1 MNFKNI
7 KMIDN
12 GYLSHAC
19 GNCGCGGS
27 VTGDCSCDEIYLEL
41 SKINTDLQVVEEK
54 IEELEI
60 SGGVTTE
67 KVTEMLEDYTYD
79 KDEIDGMIE
88 GIETP
93 DNLVASIVMDDN
105 DLKAKNINNEVLSSI
120 SVSELL
126 SGIRV
131 ENNTLI
137 IP

>member
-1 MNFKNI
+1 
-7 KMIDN
+7 MIGE
-12 GYLSHAC
+12 GYLGSTC
-19 GNCGCGGS
+19 CNSPCGGH

-41 SKINTDLQVVEEK
+41 SKIDTDLQVVENK

-105 DLKAKNINNEVLSSI
+105 GLKAKNINNEVLSSI
-120 SVSELL
+120 SVSDLL

>member
-1 MNFKNI
+1 
-7 KMIDN
+7 MIGE
-12 GYLSHAC
+12 GYLGSTC
-19 GNCGCGGS
+19 CNTCGCGGQ

-54 IEELEI
+54 MEELEI

-67 KVTEMLEDYTYD
+67 KVTEMLEDY
-79 KDEIDGMIE
+79 IN
-88 GIETP
+88 P
-93 DNLVASIVMDDN
+93 DDFATSIVMDGN
-105 DLKAKNINNEVLSSI
+105 NLQMKNKNNVVLSTIPASD
-120 SVSELL
+120 LL

>member
-1 MNFKNI
+1 
-7 KMIDN
+7 MIDN
-12 GYLSHAC
+12 GYLSYAC
-19 GNCGCGGS
+19 GNCGCGGN
-27 VTGDCSCDEIYLEL
+27 VTGDCNCDEIYLEL

-67 KVTEMLEDYTYD
+67 KVTEMLDDYTYD
-79 KDEIDGMIE
+79 KNEIDEKIGEIE
-88 GIETP
+88 NP
-93 DNLVASIVMDDN
+93 DDLVASLAIN
-105 DLKAKNINNEVLSSI
+105 NNNLEAKNKNNVVLSTIPASD
-120 SVSELL
+120 LL

>member
-1 MNFKNI
+1 
-7 KMIDN
+7 MIGE
-12 GYLSHAC
+12 GYLGSTC
-19 GNCGCGGS
+19 CNPCGCGGQ

-54 IEELEI
+54 MEELEI

-67 KVTEMLEDYTYD
+67 KVTEMLENYTYD
-79 KDEIDGMIE
+79 KDEIDEKIGEIE
-88 GIETP
+88 NP
-93 DNLVASIVMDDN
+93 DDLVASLAIN
-105 DLKAKNINNEVLSSI
+105 NNNLEAKNKNNVVLSTIPASD
-120 SVSELL
+120 LL

>member
-1 MNFKNI
+1 
-7 KMIDN
+7 MIGE
-12 GYLSHAC
+12 GYLSYAC
-19 GNCGCGGS
+19 GNCGCGGN
-27 VTGDCSCDEIYLEL
+27 VTGCSCDEIYLEL
-41 SKINTDLQVVEEK
+41 SKIGTDLQVVEEK

-79 KDEIDGMIE
+79 KSTVDEKIGEIE
-88 GIETP
+88 SP
-93 DNLVASIVMDDN
+93 DDLVASLAIN
-105 DLKAKNINNEVLSSI
+105 NNNLEAKNKNNVVLSTIPASD
-120 SVSELL
+120 LL

>member
-1 MNFKNI
+1 
-7 KMIDN
+7 MIGN
-12 GYLSHAC
+12 GYLSYTC
-19 GNCGCGGS
+19 GNCGCGGN
-27 VTGDCSCDEIYLEL
+27 VTGCSCDDIYLEL
-41 SKINTDLQVVEEK
+41 SKIGTDLQVVEEK

-79 KDEIDGMIE
+79 KDEIDEKIGEIE
-88 GIETP
+88 NP
-93 DNLVASIVMDDN
+93 DDLVASLAIN
-105 DLKAKNINNEVLSSI
+105 NNNLEAKNKNNVVLSTIPASD
-120 SVSELL
+120 LL